1 PSGDGAQPG
10 GAQPSRDGA
19 QPSRDGATVA
29 LTPAGHQAAD
39 RLNDA
44 REAGISRLMAGWEPD
59 MNPELRQLLG
69 RITKKLVATDGP
81 PEREAAAVPQ
91 R

>member
-1 PSGDGAQPG
+1 
-10 GAQPSRDGA
+10 
-19 QPSRDGATVA
+19 
-29 LTPAGHQAAD
+29 
-39 RLNDA
+39 
-44 REAGISRLMAGWEPD
+44 MAGWEPD

-81 PEREAAAVPQ
+81 PEREAAAAPQ